1 MWNIEGGLT
10 GSSHCT
16 EPVYVAG
23 VHKDISVRGPP
34 EAIDQAAAP
43 GSKNMTTHYEVD
55 IGVPPNSINVECSVE
70 NIINFVVFDV
80 YGEQV
85 GIFSITAHHP

>member
-1 MWNIEGGLT
+1 M
-10 GSSHCT
+10 
-16 EPVYVAG
+16 AG
-23 VHKDISVRGPP
+23 VHKDISVRGPL

-70 NIINFVVFDV
+70 NIINFGVF
-80 YGEQV
+80 
-85 GIFSITAHHP
+85 